1 MSSDMQNKSN
11 EAPAMIE
18 PRQDCKHIVERT
30 AALMNIATTNPQLRF
45 IEFNDPRCYYFTQL
59 VSSYPNKADGAS
71 IETLVNVF
79 LQQLQLL
86 LDKQDDDD
94 GLDMSMSD
102 LDAVVGCVDH
112 MEDQES
118 L

>member
-1 MSSDMQNKSN
+1 
-11 EAPAMIE
+11 
-18 PRQDCKHIVERT
+18 
-30 AALMNIATTNPQLRF
+30 MNIATTNPQLRF

-94 GLDMSMSD
+94 GLEMSMSD